1 MSVKNSKIEESAVVT
16 ISVRFLAMSFI
27 VASIAAIV
35 GYAVLLTEMKSRI
48 TDNKIKITELSTEV
62 KHLKE
67 FQAEVTK
74 CIESEFGTKI
84 NAVERV
90 QAVENKRI
98 EQKSDLKDNPIREIN
113 TLQNNSTREV
123 FNEKLGNVKLSTLL
137 RIKNVQDAS
146 KKQFYDSKNTSKVN
160 EIRFISF
167 NQNFR

>member
-74 CIESEFGTKI
+74 RIESEFGTKI

-98 EQKSDLKDNPIREIN
+98 EQKSDLKDNHIREIN

-123 FNEKLGNVKLSTLL
+123 FSEKFENVKLSTLL
-137 RIKNVQDAS
+137 RLRNLESENSFYARQAAINSSEKYRNLIKNS
-146 KKQFYDSKNTSKVN
+146 IK
-160 EIRFISF
+160 
-167 NQNFR
+167 